1 MVAGTIGGLMAAV
14 PSTVH
19 ALATRRSPIE
29 ATMAAGTLVL
39 PGESRPAVLMAAAL
53 PVHAALSLGW
63 AAVLAATL
71 PRRRAGVAGGAAGGA
86 LGAGGA
92 AAGLIIAAI
101 DLGLVGRRF
110 PRIRSLP
117 LLPQVA
123 DHVVYGLAVG
133 WVLARRQERHRR
145 RTPTAANW

>member
-1 MVAGTIGGLMAAV
+1 MDGDRLCPRDVVLAGAVGGLVAGA
-14 PSTVH
+14 PSTLY

-39 PGESRPAVLMAAAL
+39 PNEHRPAVLVTAAL

-71 PRRRAGVAGGAAGGA
+71 PRRRAAGVAGAT
-86 LGAGGA
+86 
-92 AAGLIIAAI
+92 AGLAIAAI

-110 PRIRSLP
+110 PRIRALP

-123 DHVVYGLAVG
+123 DHAVYGLAVG
-133 WVLARRQERHRR
+133 WVLARRRKPAGR
-145 RTPTAANW
+145 AAKS